1 MLTLP
6 SDLTHRDAAAYLA
19 QSLDQ
24 CLEQLAAAGSAS
36 SSELQVD
43 ASALQHFDSSA
54 LAVLLELRRQ
64 AQARGGQS
72 FKVTGMSA
80 RLSELAALYGV
91 DGLMANPA

>member
-64 AQARGGQS
+64 AQARGQS
-72 FKVTGMSA
+72 FKVTGMSV
-80 RLSELAALYGV
+80 RLSELAGLYGV

>member
-24 CLEQLAAAGSAS
+24 CLEQLAAADSVS
-36 SSELQVD
+36 TSELQVD
-43 ASALQHFDSSA
+43 ASALEHFDSSA

-64 AQARGGQS
+64 AQARGQS
-72 FKVTGMSA
+72 FQVTGMSA
-80 RLSELAALYGV
+80 RLIELAGLYGV
-91 DGLMANPA
+91 DELLASPA

>member
-24 CLEQLAAAGSAS
+24 CLEQLAAADSVS
-36 SSELQVD
+36 TSELQVD
-43 ASALQHFDSSA
+43 ASALEHFDSSA

-64 AQARGGQS
+64 AQARGQS
-72 FKVTGMSA
+72 FQVTGMSA
-80 RLSELAALYGV
+80 RLSELAGLYGV
-91 DGLMANPA
+91 DELLASPA